1 MGLMEGSRFSY
12 RFLERARRWC
22 AGTMVRWSATAV
34 LCCIVVGSVAAQSGP
49 GGVGSVQARRQF
61 STLAEMIE
69 RFQTDANVRRRWEVV
84 AGQVFEGE
92 SLILGGDRD
101 PVDVVLR
108 RTEALLKHIESMAGA
123 RGLSVEETRL
133 RGLKKDNAR
142 IGVEDADGRYRLFE
156 QTLRLRR
163 RIAFSNPLLD
173 FDKILFLKRHFL
185 SAEMTRGNHMCDQY
199 FGFNAVAGGG
209 VYVLE
214 DAFAETPSERDVLA
228 DSVCENGRFK
238 DKKLR
243 PGGFLSPELS
253 YDGREILF
261 AYTEGEATPFVWTE
275 KSTYHIF
282 KVNVDGS
289 GLVQLTDGVVNDF
302 DPCRLPNGRI
312 AFISERR
319 GGYGRCHPR
328 PVPLYTLHSMN
339 ADGGDIVRLSHHES
353 NEWHPS
359 VNRDGMIVYTRWDY
373 TDRGNIQAHHP
384 WITTPDGRDAR
395 AIQGNFGKSKQA
407 RPLME
412 MDVKAIPGSHKYIA
426 TAAAHHSQAY
436 GSLVLIDPRIED
448 DDAMSAVR
456 RLTPEAPFP
465 EAEVGW
471 NDGQLYATAWPLSEY
486 FYLCVYDAEGSGR
499 RGTSNNY
506 GIYLVDAFG
515 NKELIYRDPAISCL
529 SPIPLRERRAEPV
542 LAEAMGGSEEPEETE
557 TATVGVV
564 NVYNS
569 LKPFPEGT
577 TIKALR
583 IIQVLPKTTPLINEP
598 RIGYGN
604 EKGARA
610 VLGTV
615 PVEADGSAYFE
626 LPAGKL
632 VYFQVLD
639 ERGLAVQSMRSDTYV
654 HSGERLVCRGC
665 HEPRHSSG
673 GVRDGFAAA
682 FRRAPSK
689 IRPGVEG
696 SNPFSFPRLVQPVLE
711 RNCVACHEKESE
723 AVDLRKGDWANESD
737 YRYTSYRNL
746 REYAFFYGA
755 TRNKY
760 DPWTTPRT
768 TPGEFGARGSKLY
781 GILAAEHYG
790 VELSKADFHRITLW
804 LDCNSDFFGAY
815 EDTKAQAR
823 GEVVRPALE

>member
-1 MGLMEGSRFSY
+1 MGPMEGSRFSY
-12 RFLERARRWC
+12 RLLERVRSWC
-22 AGTMVRWSATAV
+22 AGTVVRWSAAMV
-34 LCCIVVGSVAAQSGP
+34 LCCIAAASAAAQSGP
-49 GGVGSVQARRQF
+49 GGVGIAEARRQF
-61 STLAEMIE
+61 DALGEMIGQ
-69 RFQTDANVRRRWEVV
+69 FQSDAGARRRWEAV
-84 AGQVFEGE
+84 AGEVFNAE
-92 SLILGGDRD
+92 SLIRADDRD
-101 PVDVVLR
+101 PLDVVLR
-108 RTEALLKHIESMAGA
+108 RTEALLRHVKSMPGAPDLSEAA
-123 RGLSVEETRL
+123 RGLGLLKRNNELVSLDHSEGRL
-133 RGLKKDNAR
+133 A
-142 IGVEDADGRYRLFE
+142 LFE
-156 QTLRLRR
+156 TALLWRR

-173 FDKILFLKRHFL
+173 FDKILFIKRDFL

-199 FGFNAVAGGG
+199 FGFNAVAAGGL
-209 VYVLE
+209 YVLD
-214 DAFAETPSERDVLA
+214 DAFGAGARVRDVLA
-228 DSVCENGRFK
+228 DAVCENGRFK
-238 DKKLR
+238 GRRLS

-282 KVNVDGS
+282 KVKVDGS
-289 GLVQLTDGVVNDF
+289 GLVQLTDGAVNDF
-302 DPCRLPNGRI
+302 DPCWLPDGRI

-339 ADGGDIVRLSHHES
+339 ADGGDIIRLSHHEA

-384 WITTPDGRDAR
+384 WITTPHGRDAR

-407 RPLME
+407 RPTME
-412 MDVKAIPGSHKYIA
+412 MDVKAIPGSHKYVA

-436 GSLVLIDPRIED
+436 GSLLMIDPRIED
-448 DDAMSAVR
+448 DDGMSAVR

-471 NDGQLYATAWPLSEY
+471 NEGQLYATAWPLSEY
-486 FYLCVYDAEGSGR
+486 FYLCVYDAQGSGR
-499 RGTSNNY
+499 RGTSNSY

-529 SPIPLRERRAEPV
+529 SPIPLRKRRAEPV
-542 LAEAMGGSEEPEETE
+542 LAEATGGSEESEEAE
-557 TATVGVV
+557 TATVGVI

-577 TIKALR
+577 TITALR

-632 VYFQVLD
+632 VYFQALD

-654 HSGERLVCRGC
+654 HPGERLVCRGC
-665 HEPRHSSG
+665 HEPRHSSPD
-673 GVRDGFAAA
+673 VRDGFAQA
-682 FRRAPSK
+682 FRRAPSE
-689 IRPGVEG
+689 IQPDVEG
-696 SNPFSFPRLVQPVLE
+696 SNPFSFPRLVQPVLD
-711 RNCVACHEKESE
+711 RNCVACHEKEPE
-723 AVDLRKGDWANESD
+723 ASDLRKGDWEKDAN
-737 YRYTSYRNL
+737 YRYTSYANL
-746 REYAFFYGA
+746 REFAFFYGA
-755 TRNKY
+755 TQNKY
-760 DPWTTPRT
+760 DPWTEPRT
-768 TPGEFGARGSKLY
+768 APGRFGARASKLLD
-781 GILAAEHYG
+781 ILEKEHYG
-790 VELSKADFHRITLW
+790 VELSQEDLHRITLW

-823 GEVVRPALE
+823 GEIVRPGLE